1 VNYLQTHPRRLVA
14 AILLVGA
21 MGLALALTHSA
32 RSANAH
38 RSSSSGYVVSYYKQA
53 KLLGT
58 TNVAAGRGLDV
69 VWKDTSCSNGYSS
82 PPVAFTWTDASTGVT
97 SAPIMGPCGHAPG
110 TMSLKG
116 ADDLMIGP
124 DNRLYWTYKGPH
136 LPPKDD
142 KISNPQ
148 GATIGTAYLYGRTAL
163 YAHRITPGK
172 PYQKIS
178 VPAGA
183 GTITFAPA
191 P

>member
-1 VNYLQTHPRRLVA
+1 MNYLHTHPRRLVA
-14 AILLVGA
+14 ALLLIGG

-32 RSANAH
+32 RSASV
-38 RSSSSGYVVSYYKQA
+38 RGSSSSGYTVSYYHQA
-53 KLLGT
+53 KLLGST
-58 TNVAAGRGLDV
+58 AVANGSGLDV

-82 PPVAFTWTDASTGVT
+82 PPVAFTWTDPSTGVT
-97 SAPIMGPCGHAPG
+97 SAPIMAPCGQAPG
-110 TMSLKG
+110 TMALKG

-148 GATIGTAYLYGRTAL
+148 GATVGTAYLYKRTAL
-163 YAHRITPGK
+163 YAYRITPGK
-172 PYQKIS
+172 PYKKIS

-183 GTITFAPA
+183 DTIQFAPA